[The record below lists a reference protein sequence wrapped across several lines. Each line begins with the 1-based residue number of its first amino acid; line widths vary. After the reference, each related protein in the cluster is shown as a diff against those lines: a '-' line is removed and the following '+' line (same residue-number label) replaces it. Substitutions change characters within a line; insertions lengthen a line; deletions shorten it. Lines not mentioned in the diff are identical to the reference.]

1 MTVNLLILAG
11 TIEASE
17 LAQAVATKGYRACL
31 SYAGRVE
38 RPKAQPIEKRI
49 GGFGGAQGLF
59 AYLKAEQITHVI
71 DATHP
76 FAAQMSENAVL
87 ACAKARVPLLAL
99 TRPAWRPE
107 AADQWQSVPDIPA
120 AAAALPA
127 QKQNVMLAIGRMHLD
142 LFAAQAQHHYL
153 LRLVDPPAQAL
164 ALPDSTVI
172 VSRGPFSKKQD
183 IALMREHEVE
193 IVVSK
198 NAGGSGAYAKIE
210 AARQLSL
217 PVIMIERPILQLP
230 RDEAFLVTD
239 AMDWIAGH

>member
-49 GGFGGAQGLF
+49 GGFGGVQGLF

-99 TRPAWRPE
+99 TRPPWRPE

-127 QKQNVMLAIGRMHLD
+127 QKQNIMLAIGRMHLD
-142 LFAAQAQHHYL
+142 LFAAKRSITICCGLWTRRRRLWCCQTARSLY
-153 LRLVDPPAQAL
+153 LVDHL
-164 ALPDSTVI
+164 V
-172 VSRGPFSKKQD
+172 RN
-183 IALMREHEVE
+183 R
-193 IVVSK
+193 
-198 NAGGSGAYAKIE
+198 
-210 AARQLSL
+210 
-217 PVIMIERPILQLP
+217 ILL
-230 RDEAFLVTD
+230 
-239 AMDWIAGH
+239 